1 MADIRRR
8 GRGVFVFQISDR
20 HINPPSS
27 SPVLKPRLEVI
38 DTQIHGDVPHIKV
51 SFSDIFFMKN
61 GRLFL

>member
-20 HINPPSS
+20 HIHPPSS
-27 SPVLKPRLEVI
+27 TMLKPRLEVV
-38 DTQIHGDVPHIKV
+38 DTQIHGDVPLIKV
-51 SFSDIFFMKN
+51 SFSEIFFMKK